1 MCSYHFCDQSFY
13 GYPQNIIATIIVF
26 IINYHLHQSIIII
39 IINYHHQSSSIIINH
54 HHHQSSSSGYST
66 AQNNV
71 GLSYEN
77 GTGKSKALFMF
88 IVFLFIV

>member
-13 GYPQNIIATIIVF
+13 GYPQK
-26 IINYHLHQSIIII
+26 YYCHYYRL
-39 IINYHHQSSSIIINH
+39 